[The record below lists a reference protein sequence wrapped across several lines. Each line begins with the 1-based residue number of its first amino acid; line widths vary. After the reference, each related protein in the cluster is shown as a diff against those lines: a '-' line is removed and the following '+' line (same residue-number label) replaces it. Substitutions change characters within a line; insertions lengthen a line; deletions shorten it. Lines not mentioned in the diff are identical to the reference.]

1 MPSKTHNNYA
11 LLCYHNAFLTEGCCI
26 PFLLA
31 VSAKPFYYFTDP
43 YTYFQVG
50 MTQKEREEGASHTLL
65 TVRFIIYQH
74 HSLLLNIPL

>member
-1 MPSKTHNNYA
+1 MKSFIYNEDIILP
-11 LLCYHNAFLTEGCCI
+11 
-26 PFLLA
+26 
-31 VSAKPFYYFTDP
+31 P
-43 YTYFQVG
+43 YTYLQVG

>member
-1 MPSKTHNNYA
+1 MK
-11 LLCYHNAFLTEGCCI
+11 
-26 PFLLA
+26 
-31 VSAKPFYYFTDP
+31 KKFYPINLIKMTKIETKIASVQNEMKSFIYNEDIILPP
-43 YTYFQVG
+43 YPYLQVG